1 MVRKTKEEA
10 QETRNLI
17 LDTAEA
23 VFSEKGVSR
32 TTLNDI
38 AKAADLTRGA
48 IYWHFKNKADLFDAM
63 LQRVILPMD
72 EFIATPDLHPEQR
85 PLAYLRTRSMHV
97 VRTLAEDT
105 RTQRVFD
112 IVMHKAEMVDDM
124 LPIRDRHL
132 EAIQG
137 CIQTIEADFQA
148 AIAKGELPA
157 HTNARQAAIGLHALI
172 DGLFANFVLSPNL
185 FNLMEQAEFTIDNYL
200 NGLSNRK

>member
-1 MVRKTKEEA
+1 
-10 QETRNLI
+10 
-17 LDTAEA
+17 
-23 VFSEKGVSR
+23 
-32 TTLNDI
+32 
-38 AKAADLTRGA
+38 
-48 IYWHFKNKADLFDAM
+48 
-63 LQRVILPMD
+63 
-72 EFIATPDLHPEQR
+72 
-85 PLAYLRTRSMHV
+85 
-97 VRTLAEDT
+97 
-105 RTQRVFD
+105 
-112 IVMHKAEMVDDM
+112 M